1 MGKLH
6 LADNGVPIKDN
17 FIFVPAGFMGGTE
30 DRYVR
35 EDVFDVLPETE
46 YQDIMEVL
54 TPLQDPMLGGRAER
68 QARREARRERR
79 RTRRAEKIARRQDRK
94 DYRMKRGERRQQA
107 RERRIAMRQEG
118 RTQRTGVRTEGRT
131 QRTGVRAEAYAPAM
145 ASGITKIGTI
155 GAQALG
161 VPAVDKRGFPFG
173 GEINFGTSVWEQ
185 YKWPMIIGGAVLL
198 GGIGYIATRK

>member
-79 RTRRAEKIARRQDRK
+79 RTRRAERRARREDRK

-107 RERRIAMRQEG
+107 RERRIALRQEG
-118 RTQRTGVRTEGRT
+118 RTQRTGM
-131 QRTGVRAEAYAPAM
+131 RAEAFAPAI
-145 ASGITKIGTI
+145 ASGITKIGSM

-161 VPAVDKRGFPFG
+161 VPAVDKRGFPIG